1 MEQLVRRKDGSPAAG
16 SGKKRTRLLDRVA
29 NSRIAIEGVAPEIGG
44 GRFAVKRV
52 EGEELAVEADIF
64 CDGHD
69 VIAAAV
75 LVRTPNGEASETP
88 MRRLGND
95 RWRAEIRLAQVG
107 HHTYTIVAWRDLFS
121 TWRDEVLKKR
131 DAGQIVSLELD
142 EGRNLVEAAVAV
154 AGEQHAA
161 ALRRFLEHF
170 EGFEHESD
178 RLELLLSAEVAEAMA
193 PAAPRNSL
201 TQYDNELQ
209 VWVDRRAAAFS
220 AWYELFP
227 RSQSGDGK
235 RHGTFDDVIARLPY
249 IRDLG
254 FDVLYLTPIH
264 PVGRTNRKGRNNALS
279 ATPSDPGSVYA
290 IGSGEGGHDAVHRE
304 LGTIED
310 FGRLVEAARDHG
322 LEIALDFAIQCS
334 PDHPWIKE
342 HPEWFDWRPDGT
354 IRYAENPPK
363 RYEDIVNVHFYR
375 EAFPSVW
382 HALRDVVLFWVDH
395 GVRIFRVDN
404 PHTKPF
410 PFWEWLIAEVHER
423 DPGVIF
429 LSEAFTRPKP
439 MKRLAK
445 LGFSQS
451 YSYFTWRNTKAELIE
466 YLTELTTT
474 EQREY
479 FRPNFFANTPDINPI
494 PLQTSGRAGFQARL
508 LLAATLAG
516 NYGIYSGF
524 ELCEATPLPDK
535 EEYLNS
541 EKYELKAWDWDRPGN
556 IREDISLINR
566 LRREHPALQQF
577 TNLRF
582 YNAWNDQIIYYGKWT
597 DDKSDFILVAV
608 NLESRSPQGAHFEV
622 PLWEFGFP
630 DEAAVDVEDL
640 VSGGRFTW
648 TGKVQHMLL
657 DPHQRPYQ
665 VWRLLGPGAS
675 GR

>member
-1 MEQLVRRKDGSPAAG
+1 
-16 SGKKRTRLLDRVA
+16 
-29 NSRIAIEGVAPEIGG
+29 
-44 GRFAVKRV
+44 
-52 EGEELAVEADIF
+52 
-64 CDGHD
+64 
-69 VIAAAV
+69 
-75 LVRTPNGEASETP
+75 
-88 MRRLGND
+88 
-95 RWRAEIRLAQVG
+95 
-107 HHTYTIVAWRDLFS
+107 
-121 TWRDEVLKKR
+121 
-131 DAGQIVSLELD
+131 
-142 EGRNLVEAAVAV
+142 
-154 AGEQHAA
+154 
-161 ALRRFLEHF
+161 
-170 EGFEHESD
+170 
-178 RLELLLSAEVAEAMA
+178 
-193 PAAPRNSL
+193 
-201 TQYDNELQ
+201 
-209 VWVDRRAAAFS
+209 VDRREAAFS

-249 IRDLG
+249 VRDLG

-264 PVGRTNRKGRNNALS
+264 PIGRTNRKGRNNALS

-290 IGSGEGGHDAVHRE
+290 IGSDQGGHDAVHRE
-304 LGTIED
+304 LGTIDD
-310 FGRLVEAARDHG
+310 FGRLVDAARDHG

-354 IRYAENPPK
+354 IKYAENPPK

-375 EAFPSVW
+375 EAFPSLW
-382 HALRDVVLFWVDH
+382 YALRDVVLFWVDH

-410 PFWEWLIAEVHER
+410 PFWEWLIEEVRER

-451 YSYFTWRNTKAELIE
+451 YTYFTWRNTKAELID

-479 FRPNFFANTPDINPI
+479 FRPNFFANTPDINPFG
-494 PLQTSGRAGFQARL
+494 LQTSGRAGFQARL

-556 IREDISLINR
+556 IREDIALINR

-582 YNAWNDQIIYYGKWT
+582 YNAWNDQIVYFGKWT

-608 NLESRSPQGAHFEV
+608 NLDPHTAQGAHFEV
-622 PLWEFGFP
+622 PMWEFGLP
-630 DEAAVDVEDL
+630 DGAAIEVEDL
-640 VSGGRFTW
+640 VGGSRFSW

-665 VWRLLGPGAS
+665 IWRLVGPGAP

>member
-1 MEQLVRRKDGSPAAG
+1 MEQLVNKRRAKDTGAG
-16 SGKKRTRLLDRVA
+16 RTRAEALLSRIA
-29 NSRIAIEGVAPEIGG
+29 ESRIAIEGVTPQIDG
-44 GRFAVKRV
+44 GRFAAKRA
-52 EGEELAVEADIF
+52 EGDRLVVEADVF
-64 CDGHD
+64 CDGHE
-69 VIAAAV
+69 VLGAAV
-75 LVRTPNGEASETP
+75 LVRSPDGSSVETP
-88 MRRLGND
+88 MRPLGND
-95 RWRAEIRLAQVG
+95 RWSVEITFDQVG
-107 HHTYTIVAWRDLFS
+107 RHSYTIVAWRDLFS
-121 TWRDEVLKKR
+121 TWRDEVVKKR
-131 DAGQIVSLELD
+131 EAGRPVSLEIE
-142 EGRNLVEAAVAV
+142 EGRKLLGAAAQSASEHEAAS
-154 AGEQHAA
+154 
-161 ALRRFLEHF
+161 LKRFVDHF
-170 EGFEHESD
+170 EGSEQEAE
-178 RLELLLSAEVAEAMA
+178 RLELLLSADVAELMTH
-193 PAAPRNSL
+193 AAPRTSL
-201 TQYDNELQ
+201 TRYDKDLEI
-209 VWVDRRAAAFS
+209 WVDRRAAVFS

-249 IRDLG
+249 VRDLG

-279 ATPSDPGSVYA
+279 AGPADPGSVYA
-290 IGSGEGGHDAVHRE
+290 IGAEEGGHDAIHAE
-304 LGTIED
+304 LGTMDD
-310 FGRLVEAARDHG
+310 FGRLVAAARDHG

-334 PDHPWIKE
+334 PDHPWIKD

-354 IRYAENPPK
+354 IKFAENPPK

-375 EAFPSVW
+375 DAFPSIW
-382 HALRDVVLFWVDH
+382 YALRDVVLFWVEH
-395 GVRIFRVDN
+395 GVHIFRVDN

-423 DPGVIF
+423 DPNVIF
-429 LSEAFTRPKP
+429 LSEAFTRPKL

-445 LGFSQS
+445 LGFTQS
-451 YSYFTWRNTKAELIE
+451 YTYFTWRNTKAELIE
-466 YLTELTTT
+466 YMTELTTS

-556 IREDISLINR
+556 IRDDIALINR
-566 LRREHPALQQF
+566 LRREHPALQQLF
-577 TNLRF
+577 NLRF

-597 DDKSDFILVAV
+597 DDKRDFILVAV
-608 NLESRSPQGAHFEV
+608 NLDPHTSQGAHFEV
-622 PLWEFGFP
+622 PLWEFGLA
-630 DEAAVDVEDL
+630 DEAAIDVEDL
-640 VSGGRFTW
+640 VTGGRFSW
-648 TGKVQHMLL
+648 TGKVQHMLI

-665 VWRLLGPGAS
+665 IWRLIAPGATY
-675 GR
+675 